1 MENDKAIWVRGNKQ
15 PLLIP
20 LEQEVIRQDGEMII
34 EPYYPEGGA
43 TVNVYLV
50 SRKKKYHFRP
60 TVDGN
65 LLSITDNGNI
75 PAGCYGLEV
84 TVINEDDTP
93 FRSYWPDQVV
103 VTDSNPSV
111 LQEWNEFKQQGVQA
125 RAALFFFAKGD
136 YSKPAEGIPA
146 SDLTQELQ
154 DLLARADSIPVEPGT
169 GEGSMQ
175 QRGNGTN
182 ATGKNACALGQ
193 DTRAAGNEAFALG
206 DSTVASGNNSVAEG
220 HFSHAVGSSSH
231 AEGKS
236 TNAAGDYS
244 HAEGNGTSASG
255 DYSHAEGN
263 GTTAVGVS
271 SHAEGVSTLA
281 DGMASHAGG
290 TFSISAGNNAFAHGD
305 TVSAPG
311 ESAHAE
317 GVSTTASGK
326 ASHAEGRETTASGF
340 GSHAEGNK
348 TEAGDTAHA
357 EGYQSVASGQFSHA
371 EGEATNATHKAAH
384 AEGGN
389 TKALQERSHAEG
401 DATEARGFNSHS
413 EGDRTVASGNNSH
426 AEGRE
431 TSAEGNKSHAEGYNT
446 HAIGENSHAEGYATH
461 ANGTC
466 SHAEGCETHAIGTYS
481 HAEGY
486 GTQAIG
492 TYSHAGGDGSEARVN
507 CSFAHGFRVLAV
519 SRDSETAFGRYN
531 KSNVATLFSIGFGD
545 SDSNR
550 KNAFEIM
557 KNGRLFVFGL
567 GGYDGT
573 NPDSALSVQDLLTY
587 KVTGI
592 KLTDN
597 VTYDQAALINHGAT
611 TFGNCNGATLYLN
624 KDTVVTNVLIYYDHD
639 NNKVRNAAF
648 AQNGNEIVVT
658 TDNWGFF
665 VQKIVVVTAESLA
678 ELLFTW

>member
-1 MENDKAIWVRGNKQ
+1 MENVKAIWVRGNKQ

-50 SRKKKYHFRP
+50 GRKKKYHFRP

-65 LLSITDNGNI
+65 LLGITDNGNI

-103 VTDSNPSV
+103 VTDSNHSV
-111 LQEWNEFKQQGVQA
+111 LQEWDEFKKQGVQA

-193 DTRAAGNEAFALG
+193 DTTAEGNEAFALG
-206 DSTVASGNNSVAEG
+206 DSTRASGNNSVAEG

-244 HAEGNGTSASG
+244 HAEGNGTSANG

-263 GTTAVGVS
+263 GTTAAGVS

-281 DGMASHAGG
+281 DGVASHAGG
-290 TFSISAGNNAFAHGD
+290 TFSVSAGYNAFAHGD

-326 ASHAEGRETTASGF
+326 ASHAEGKETTASGF

-413 EGDRTVASGNNSH
+413 EGDHTVASGNNSH

-431 TSAEGNKSHAEGYNT
+431 TSAEGHKSHAEGYNT
-446 HAIGENSHAEGYATH
+446 HATGENSHAEGAG
-461 ANGTC
+461 GTQAYGEH
-466 SHAEGCETHAIGTYS
+466 SHAEGWNTHAYGNKS
-481 HAEGY
+481 H
-486 GTQAIG
+486 TQG
-492 TYSHAGGDGSEARVN
+492 ESTEAR
-507 CSFAHGFRVLAV
+507 CECES
-519 SRDSETAFGRYN
+519 SIGRFN
-531 KSNVATLFSIGFGD
+531 KSNTGATDSQRTRFSIGIGSSN
-545 SDSNR
+545 SDR
-550 KNAFEIM
+550 KNAFEVM
-557 KNGRLFVFGL
+557 ADGRLFVKGL

-573 NPDSALSVQDLLTY
+573 NPNSALSVQDILTY
-587 KVTGI
+587 KITGI

-597 VTYDQAALINHGAT
+597 VTYDQSTLIAHGAT

-665 VQKIVVVTAESLA
+665 VQKIVVLTAESLA